1 MLQIQGVIEMPLYEY
16 EREDGTRFEMLQ
28 KFSDKPISLCPST
41 GQKVERLIS
50 ESAFHLKG
58 SGWYKTDYK
67 NGAAKTKAKGSEE
80 GSSTSEGSSKSAET
94 KEASPTTASSSD
106 AGCNGTGK
114 GSCSACSD

>member
-1 MLQIQGVIEMPLYEY
+1 MPLYEY

-28 KFSDKPISLCPST
+28 KFSDQPISICPST

-67 NGAAKTKAKGSEE
+67 NGAAKPEAKGSEE
-80 GSSTSEGSSKSAET
+80 SSTSSESSNKSAET
-94 KEASPTTASSSD
+94 KEAASTTTGSSEAS
-106 AGCNGTGK
+106 CNGT